1 MELFFPETF
10 KLLFFKGD
18 ISWKSDFSWFKCY
31 NQLPGASTNPEN
43 LKKNNPVF
51 IYFFGKT
58 SYASLWK

>member
-31 NQLPGASTNPEN
+31 NQLSGASTNPDN
-43 LKKNNPVF
+43 LKKNNPVV
-51 IYFFGKT
+51 FFFF
-58 SYASLWK
+58 W